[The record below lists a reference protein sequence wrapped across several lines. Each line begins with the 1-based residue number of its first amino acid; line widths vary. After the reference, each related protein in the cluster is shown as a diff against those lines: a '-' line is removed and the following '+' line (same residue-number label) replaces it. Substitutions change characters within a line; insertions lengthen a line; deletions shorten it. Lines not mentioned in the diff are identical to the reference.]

1 MEQRSKIICSYL
13 KMNNKDD
20 EFKISIISGG
30 FIIEKNNQEIFEYSM
45 WSYEEFYI
53 KFSMINKTKV
63 FKNNKILYLHKSKLT
78 YNYESKEKKIF
89 YHSIELNKKLY
100 IQYNINKT
108 FITFLGYKNKWVLI
122 NIKCFNRLIYKF
134 NATYKFFISLK
145 YTNYK
150 ILIPNKYELLYY
162 SRYFHVYS

>member
-1 MEQRSKIICSYL
+1 
-13 KMNNKDD
+13 
-20 EFKISIISGG
+20 
-30 FIIEKNNQEIFEYSM
+30 
-45 WSYEEFYI
+45 
-53 KFSMINKTKV
+53 MINKTKV

-100 IQYNINKT
+100 IHYNINKT
-108 FITFLGYKNKWVLI
+108 FITFLDYIYKTVLI
-122 NIKCFNRLIYKF
+122 NIKYFNRLIYKF
-134 NATYKFFISLK
+134 NATYKCFISLK